1 MAAGSADSD
10 AVNVAQLK
18 AAGTAGLNFKG
29 DGDTVVHRDLAD
41 TLNITG
47 GITDADSLTEDNIG
61 VVADDAKVHSTLDWR
76 RILLWGMEASHSISY
91 LV

>member
-1 MAAGSADSD
+1 MVRTDIPSITNVAAGSADSD

-47 GITDADSLTEDNIG
+47 GITDADSLTEDNI
-61 VVADDAKVHSTLDWR
+61 A
-76 RILLWGMEASHSISY
+76 
-91 LV
+91 